1 MEADNDLK
9 KPAIGMVD
17 INLHNKELTN
27 EKAGHVKSSK
37 TDHYDGKP
45 SMSMKTIL
53 KNVFVVSLAFTFL
66 FTAFNSMANLQ
77 TSLNKEEGVGAW
89 SLSTIYVSLIISCM
103 FLPNFIIARL
113 GCKWTIPISM
123 AGYILYM
130 CANFYAIKGTM
141 IPASIILGFGAAPL
155 WSAKC
160 TYLTQIGVWYSKLT
174 NQDQDGVINM
184 FFGFFFLFFQTS
196 QIWGNLISS
205 LVFTPDNSNL
215 TDTSG
220 CGASFCPSDATSGNT
235 TSNFSQSKEKV
246 YTVCGIYLASA
257 VIAVIIVSIFLDQ
270 ITLDKETSE
279 DDRKLSPKLLI
290 STFRHL
296 FSSPLQMMLIPIT
309 IYSGVEQAFIGG
321 DFTKA
326 YISCTLGIWNL
337 GYVMICYGVADAL
350 CSILFGRLV
359 VYIGHIPFFVFAFIT
374 HGALQIAF
382 LKWSPE
388 QGQEVIFYVCA
399 ALWGMGDAVI
409 QTQLN
414 ALYGHLFSDK
424 AEAGFANYR
433 LWESLGFAVTFAYN
447 DYLCTDTKLYVCLGV
462 LATSVVCYFIVEIMA
477 WRLKKTSADIS
488 K

>member
-1 MEADNDLK
+1 MTDNKGFSGEEKIPKFDLVTVTTQNST
-9 KPAIGMVD
+9 PQ
-17 INLHNKELTN
+17 
-27 EKAGHVKSSK
+27 EKSRDGEMK
-37 TDHYDGKP
+37 DGKP
-45 SMSMKTIL
+45 SMTVKVIL

-77 TSLNKEEGVGAW
+77 TSLNKEDGVGAW
-89 SLSTIYVSLIISCM
+89 SMSTIYVSLIVSCM
-103 FLPNFIIARL
+103 FLPNFIISRL

-123 AGYILYM
+123 IGYILFM
-130 CANFYAIKGTM
+130 GANFYAVKGTM
-141 IPASIILGFGAAPL
+141 IPASIILGMGAAPL

-174 NQDQDGVINM
+174 NQDQDGVINT

-205 LVFTPDNSNL
+205 LVFTPDQNK
-215 TDTSG
+215 TDSG
-220 CGASFCPSDATSGNT
+220 QCGAAFCPSDAKGNG
-235 TSNFSQSKEKV
+235 SDNFSQTSDKV
-246 YTVCGIYLASA
+246 YTVCGIYIASA
-257 VIAVIIVSIFLDQ
+257 VIAVIIASLFLDQ
-270 ITLDKETSE
+270 ITLDKETKAE
-279 DDRKLSPKLLI
+279 DRKLSPQLLV

-296 FSSPLQMMLIPIT
+296 FSSPIQVMLIPLT

-326 YISCTLGIWNL
+326 FISCSLGIWNL

-350 CSILFGRLV
+350 CSFLFGKLV
-359 VYIGHIPFFVFAFIT
+359 TYIGHIPFFVLAFGT
-374 HGALQIAF
+374 HGGLQIAF
-382 LKWSPE
+382 LKWSP
-388 QGQEVIFYVCA
+388 QSDQEIIFYVCA

-409 QTQLN
+409 QTQVN

-424 AEAGFANYR
+424 AEAAFANYR

-462 LATSVVCYFIVEIMA
+462 LGTAVICYTIVEVMA
-477 WRLKKTSADIS
+477 WRKKKYSADITN
-488 K
+488 